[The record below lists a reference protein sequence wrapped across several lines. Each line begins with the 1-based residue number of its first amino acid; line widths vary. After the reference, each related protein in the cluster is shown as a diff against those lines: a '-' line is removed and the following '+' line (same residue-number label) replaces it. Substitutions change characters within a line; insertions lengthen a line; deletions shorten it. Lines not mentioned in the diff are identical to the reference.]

1 MSRHTNPEMT
11 STTRQRVAKVSTPR
25 TPRWR
30 VGLVL
35 KLPLVVLLG
44 LAVGPS
50 LVQGDDL
57 QYPLTAVA
65 SADGKSLFIA
75 DLNQTGVWK
84 LNDGKLS
91 LFFQAS
97 KKFRTPLNRIRCVGL
112 DRNGKLLAG
121 DSSTRE
127 VYRFDE
133 AGQPQPLTNG
143 GIGIPMDL
151 VVDPDNNIFV
161 TDLELKWIWK
171 IPAAGGKVEKF
182 AEVEAPRGIT
192 IDADKNLCVI
202 NHGKNQLLRVTPN
215 AKVEVVVEGRPWQ
228 FPHEVELDKDKTAFV
243 TDGYTKSVWKVPFG
257 GKPEKLV
264 SGEPLVNPVG
274 LTWQGETLLV
284 IDPRAKAV
292 FAIDAAGKLTA
303 VSGVAAK

>member
-1 MSRHTNPEMT
+1 MSRHTF
-11 STTRQRVAKVSTPR
+11 RFLLVI
-25 TPRWR
+25 
-30 VGLVL
+30 GLSL
-35 KLPLVVLLG
+35 MF
-44 LAVGPS
+44 ASS
-50 LVQGDDL
+50 LVRADEL

-75 DLNQTGVWK
+75 DLNQTGIWK
-84 LNDGKLS
+84 LSDGKLS
-91 LFFQAS
+91 IFFQAD
-97 KKFRTPLNRIRCVGL
+97 KKFRTPLNRVRCIGL

-127 VYRFDE
+127 VFRFDDD
-133 AGQPQPLTNG
+133 GKPQPLTNG

-171 IPAAGGKVEKF
+171 IPAAGGKAEKF
-182 AEVEAPRGIT
+182 TEVDAPRGIT
-192 IDADKNLCVI
+192 MDADRNLWVI
-202 NHGKNQLLRVTPN
+202 NHGKNQLLRITPD
-215 AKVEVVVEGRPWQ
+215 AKIEVVVEGRPWQ
-228 FPHEVELDKDKTAFV
+228 FPHEVELDKNKTAFV

-274 LTWQGETLLV
+274 LTWQGDTLLV
-284 IDPRAKAV
+284 IDPRAKGV
-292 FAIDAAGKLTA
+292 FAIDSASKLSA
-303 VSGVAAK
+303 VPGATTK